1 MTSGAGY
8 RDLVPGVDT
17 GPAAAGRRRRV
28 VIVGA
33 GFGGLATARG
43 LAGADLD
50 VTIVDRHNFHTF
62 QPLLYQ
68 VATAGLNPADV
79 AYPVRGIFQRQ
90 LNVSFRHAEVAG
102 VDWRQRHVV
111 FADGTDLA
119 FDHLVIAA
127 GATTNFFGVIGAE
140 EHAFPLY
147 SLAEAAQ
154 LRNHVLSC
162 FEAADRNPH
171 LIDEGALTFVVVGG
185 GPTGVEVAGAL
196 SELISHVLSRD
207 FQRLAVARARVLLV
221 EREDHLLPPFHPK
234 SQYYSRQTLVSR
246 GVEVRLGESVER
258 ISATRVHLG
267 SGEVL
272 PAHTLVWAA
281 GIQANP
287 LAAALGVQ
295 QARGGRI
302 VVGPDLVVKGR
313 EQVFAIGDVAHIE
326 SGRLRPQPLP
336 QLAPVAV
343 QSGAH
348 VARQIRRIEA
358 GRRTRTFHYLDK
370 GTMATVGRRAAVA
383 ELPLHIR
390 LHGSPAWMAWLGLH
404 LLTLVGFRNRVSV
417 FLNWAWSY
425 LTWDR
430 GPRLIFSPLPD
441 EDAGLAPPSSIEDE
455 LG

>member
-1 MTSGAGY
+1 MTSGRGQH
-8 RDLVPGVDT
+8 RDPAPSYDV
-17 GPAAAGRRRRV
+17 GPAAAVRRRRV

-79 AYPVRGIFQRQ
+79 AYPVRGIFQQQ

-196 SELISHVLSRD
+196 SELISHVLSKD

-287 LAAALGVQ
+287 LAAALGVEQ
-295 QARGGRI
+295 GRGGRI
-302 VVGPDLVVKGR
+302 VVGPDLVVKGH

-326 SGRLRPQPLP
+326 SGRLRTHVLP

-358 GRRTRTFHYLDK
+358 GRPTRSFHYLDK

-441 EDAGLAPPSSIEDE
+441 EDAGLAPSSVEDE